1 MSAGALS
8 SSTMLGG
15 VRRIVR
21 ADLSSL
27 TTQIDLDGFYPEEV
41 LQKRLVPEGF
51 ANISPRRTRPACATW

>member
-1 MSAGALS
+1 MSRWSS
-8 SSTMLGG
+8 SSTMLGE

-27 TTQIDLDGFYPEEV
+27 TTQISMGSIPKKSCKKLAPW
-41 LQKRLVPEGF
+41 EGF